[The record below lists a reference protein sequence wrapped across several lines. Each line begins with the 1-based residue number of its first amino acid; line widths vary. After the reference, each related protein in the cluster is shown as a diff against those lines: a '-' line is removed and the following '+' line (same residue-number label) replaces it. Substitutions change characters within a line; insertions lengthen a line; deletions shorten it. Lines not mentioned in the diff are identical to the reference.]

1 MNQELNSSAF
11 YQSEYEKQA
20 DKLAGS
26 ELPWL
31 NAQRLQAIQSFT
43 ENGFP
48 TPRDEEWRYTN
59 VKPIERKQF
68 MPLAKGKSV
77 VDEQLLN
84 NYALS
89 STDTLV
95 FIDGHFCAERSDQP
109 KLPEGAIVENM
120 ASALEAHSDLVE
132 AKLGRA
138 LHDEGHGFL
147 DFNSA
152 FFSDGLF
159 VFMPKN
165 SVLSKPLQ
173 LLFIS
178 TKSETAQRST
188 LRNLFVVEEGGSLE
202 LLETW
207 VGDAGH
213 CYLNAAVTE
222 VLAAENSSVK
232 ITKLQVESDK
242 AYHFGGTYVKQA
254 RYSRFNHQSFSFGG
268 ALVRNDLH
276 TGLREAADVNLDGLF
291 LASGRQHVDN
301 HTRINHTQP
310 HATSC
315 ELYKGI
321 LSDKARGV
329 FQGRVVVQEGAQKT
343 NSEMNNHNLLLS
355 DNAEIDAKP
364 QLEIYADDVKCAHG
378 VTVGQLDSESI
389 FFLESRGIEAERAK
403 NMLTFAF
410 ANEQVEKV
418 ELADLKLLVQDQLL
432 KQFPQEGIEKE
443 WL

>member
-1 MNQELNSSAF
+1 MNQESNNSDF
-11 YQSEYEKQA
+11 YLSEYKKQA
-20 DKLAGS
+20 NNLAGNS
-26 ELPWL
+26 LSWL
-31 NAQRLQAIQSFT
+31 KERRQQAIKNFA

-48 TPRDEEWRYTN
+48 SPRDEEWCYTN

-68 MPLAKGKSV
+68 MPLAKGESV
-77 VDEQLLN
+77 VDEPLLN

-95 FIDGHFCAERSDQP
+95 FIDGQFCAERSDQP
-109 KLPEGAIVENM
+109 QLPKGAIVENM
-120 ASALEAHSDLVE
+120 ASALESHSDLLE

-165 SVLSKPLQ
+165 STLSKPLQ

-178 TKSETAQRST
+178 TKSEIAQLST
-188 LRNLFVVEEGGSLE
+188 LRNLLVVEEGASLE
-202 LLETW
+202 WVETW
-207 VGDAGH
+207 VGDSGH
-213 CYLNAAVTE
+213 CYLNATVTE
-222 VLAAENSSVK
+222 VLAAENSAVK
-232 ITKLQVESDK
+232 MTKLQAESDK

-254 RYSRFNHQSFSFGG
+254 HYSRFNHQSFSFGG

-291 LASGRQHVDN
+291 LVSGRQHIDN

-310 HATSC
+310 HATSR

-378 VTVGQLDSESI
+378 VTVGQLDNESV

-410 ANEQVEKV
+410 ANEQVEKI
-418 ELADLKLLVQDQLL
+418 ELPDLKLQVQEQLL